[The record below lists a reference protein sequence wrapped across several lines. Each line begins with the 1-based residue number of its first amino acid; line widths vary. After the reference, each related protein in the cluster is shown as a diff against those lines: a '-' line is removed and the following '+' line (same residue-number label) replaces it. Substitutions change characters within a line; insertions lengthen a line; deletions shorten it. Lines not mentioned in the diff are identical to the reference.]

1 MAADSLGRA
10 AADRPHARRAPAAVP
25 AAAAVAAGVAAV
37 AVVDPR
43 KPDTEPDMK
52 IAKAILPAAIAGTLI
67 SLTALAQ
74 APAAPATPAAAK
86 PAAAKPAASK
96 AAKSFATA
104 QEAAGALAGALKAAN
119 KDELFAVLG
128 PDSRSWVLSGD
139 DVADR
144 ADWKK
149 FLDAYEQKNAVQVNG
164 DKAVLE
170 VGNDA
175 WPFPAPIVNKGG
187 KWAFDANAGR
197 EEVINRRVG
206 RNELDTIQTLLAVV
220 DAQREY
226 AAGDMDGNGFSDY
239 ARRVRSS
246 PGKKDGLYWPDEAGK
261 PQSPLGPLVAEAT
274 AEGYGKG
281 QPTGKPQAYH
291 GYHYKLLTS
300 QGKNAP
306 GGAYDYVVGGKLL
319 GGFAVLAYPA
329 NYGSSGVMTFLVNH
343 EGVVYEKDL
352 GASTATAAAGMTK
365 FDPDKTWRKAQ

>member
-1 MAADSLGRA
+1 
-10 AADRPHARRAPAAVP
+10 
-25 AAAAVAAGVAAV
+25 
-37 AVVDPR
+37 
-43 KPDTEPDMK
+43 MK
-52 IAKAILPAAIAGTLI
+52 ISQAILPAALAAVLSFTPVAA
-67 SLTALAQ
+67 SAQ
-74 APAAPATPAAAK
+74 AAPAAAK
-86 PAAAKPAASK
+86 PAAKPAASK
-96 AAKSFATA
+96 SAKTFASA
-104 QEAAGALAGALKAAN
+104 QEAAAALAAALRAGN
-119 KDELFAVLG
+119 RDELFAVLG

-139 DVADR
+139 EVADK
-144 ADWKK
+144 ADWKR
-149 FLDAYEQKNAVQVNG
+149 FLDAYEQKNAVQVSG
-164 DKAVLE
+164 EKAVLE

-226 AAGDMDGNGFSDY
+226 AAGDMDGNGFADY
-239 ARRVRSS
+239 ARRVRAT

-261 PQSPLGPLVAEAT
+261 PPSPLGPLVAEAT

-281 QPTGKPQAYH
+281 QAGKPQPYH

-319 GGFAVLAYPA
+319 GGFALVAYPA
-329 NYGSSGVMTFLVNH
+329 SYGSSGVMTFVVNH

-352 GASTATAAAGMTK
+352 GASTAAVASSMTR